1 MSSVRDL
8 IFDRMATALDAV
20 SGIERVYRARETT
33 FDQHD
38 TKALKLVDR
47 GDAML
52 RALTHYENRAGFE
65 IRLLERDYDENA
77 LRDTLSDLR
86 ASIETALNNGEF
98 WTDLAVETTVRASDE
113 VQGDATNPAGLLV
126 MDGEVLYRVA
136 LNDPSKVVVL

>member
-47 GDAML
+47 GDSLL
-52 RALTHYENRAGFE
+52 RTLTHYENRAGFE

-136 LNDPSKVVVL
+136 LNNPSKVVVL